1 MLSQKSTIFTKHRKV
16 SRRGNAVH
24 KANRPKCYLVSC
36 LIGTHSGRTSS
47 RHISAASK
55 LSGPEST
62 KAQWHQGNKWSD
74 NTILFIF

>member
-1 MLSQKSTIFTKHRKV
+1 MLGQESMIFAKHRKA
-16 SRRGNAVH
+16 SRRGNAVR
-24 KANRPKCYLVSC
+24 KSNTPKCYLVSC

-55 LSGPEST
+55 LSGPESA